1 MPSLQ
6 KRYLF
11 GLKEAKKAIESGS
24 AKSVI
29 LAANIEQLDLSNE
42 SADHQMAE
50 MLKKS
55 KEKVTNFL
63 LCECALNFE
72 S

>member
-6 KRYLF
+6 KRYFF

-29 LAANIEQLDLSNE
+29 LATNIEQLDLLNE

-55 KEKVTNFL
+55 KDKVTNSL
-63 LCECALNFE
+63 LCESVLHFE